1 MPKKNTL
8 VPPKNKLEKQLIA
21 YSLAAGTA
29 LLGTSSVKALIHHT
43 DLGSGINLYTDGAA
57 FDIDFDGGGPEFR
70 IFFGTSSNRVNVDF
84 RSDNASWRG
93 GNGWSQG
100 GTLLAGAVALDFGQ
114 TVNGGPQWGHE
125 ATHEATSTYGN
136 MAFKTSKGDGGSF
149 LNTFGKYLGVKF
161 TIGANTNYGWIQVD
175 VGGTSEPTNAVIKG
189 YAYNDVGGG
198 SITAGQVPEPGSL
211 ALLALGAAGLASW
224 RKKTN
229 HCPA

>member
-1 MPKKNTL
+1 MTKKNTQQQ
-8 VPPKNKLEKQLIA
+8 KNHKFEKQLIA
-21 YSLAAGTA
+21 YSLAAGSV
-29 LLGTSSVKALIHHT
+29 LLSTSSVKAMIHHT
-43 DLGSGINLYTDGAA
+43 DLGAGINLYTDGAA

-70 IFFGTSSNRVNVDF
+70 IFFGTSNNRVNVDY

-136 MAFKTSKGDGGSF
+136 MAFRTADGDGGSF
-149 LNTFGKYLGVKF
+149 LNTSEKYLGVKF

-175 VGGTSEPTNAVIKG
+175 VGGTSEPTYALIKG
-189 YAYNDVGGG
+189 YAYNDVDGGT
-198 SITAGQVPEPGSL
+198 ITAGQVPEAGSL
-211 ALLALGAAGLASW
+211 ALLALGAAGLAAW
-224 RKKTN
+224 RKN
-229 HCPA
+229 R